1 MAFEINE
8 APGIPA
14 ATLVLMRERAAG
26 RPELLMVERHRKM
39 AFAGGAMVFPGGRI
53 DPGDHALAENDAL
66 VAGAPDDRM
75 QSAARI
81 AAIRETLEE
90 TGIAVGFDPMPDHVG
105 AAQLREGLHEEGDF
119 GAMLAAAGHRLDL
132 SVMTPWARWKP
143 NFRQE
148 RSFDTWFFIAEAP
161 RRQQAEADGGESV
174 SSRWASAAQLL
185 EDAEAGRCSVIFPTK
200 RNLERLAAQDSFAAA
215 RAHAEAHEVRLI
227 TPFVEDRDGAKWLCI
242 PEDAGYPVTAEK
254 LDRLTRG

>member
-1 MAFEINE
+1 MAFEINDT
-8 APGIPA
+8 PGIPA
-14 ATLVLMRERAAG
+14 ATLVLMRDRAEG
-26 RPELLMVERHRKM
+26 DPELLMVERHRKM

-53 DPGDHALAENDAL
+53 DAGDHALAANDRLVSGAPADAL
-66 VAGAPDDRM
+66 QTAG
-75 QSAARI
+75 RI

-90 TGIAVGFDPMPDHVG
+90 TGVAVGFDPMPDDVG
-105 AAQLREGLHEEGDF
+105 AAQMREGLHEDGDF

-143 NFRQE
+143 NFKQE
-148 RSFDTWFFIAEAP
+148 RTFDTWFFIAEAP
-161 RRQQAEADGGESV
+161 HRARAEADGGESV
-174 SSRWASAAQLL
+174 SSRWASAAELL

-200 RNLERLAAQDSFAAA
+200 RNLERLAAQPDFAAA

-227 TPFVEDRDGAKWLCI
+227 TPFVEDRADGKWLCI
-242 PEDAGYPVTAEK
+242 PEQAGYPITAEK